1 MTTRDIREPHRDAG
15 DPRDARGAGDASAT
29 TDEGAATVAIAALAE
44 GDSPRLGGLDMVHV
58 RLLAERVDAMPPLL
72 VRRAT
77 MRVIDGHHRVAAAR
91 LRGLDRVPVRWFEGS
106 DDEAFVVAVRL
117 NASHGLPLTPQERAA
132 AVCRLL
138 ASHPERSDRWTAS
151 VCGVAPR
158 TVAALRARTAPD
170 GETAVHRVGRDGRRR
185 PLSAREGRERAR
197 EIMTREPQ
205 ASLRAVARRAGI
217 SVGTALD
224 VRRRLAAGPEDTPA
238 AASADSLRPRL
249 EQLLRDPSLRYNDQG
264 RTLLRLVTSTLA
276 FMEQPDSVAQA
287 AASHSR
293 EALQLVALACAEGW
307 QRFGAQVADGEP
319 RQDGPGGAV

>member
-1 MTTRDIREPHRDAG
+1 MTTRDIREPHRDTV
-15 DPRDARGAGDASAT
+15 DPGEAPAASVAT
-29 TDEGAATVAIAALAE
+29 AALAE

-58 RLLAERVDAMPPLL
+58 RSLADRVDAMPPLL
-72 VRRAT
+72 VRRAG
-77 MRVIDGHHRVAAAR
+77 MRVIDGHHRLAAAR
-91 LRGLDRVPVRWFEGS
+91 SRGLDRVPVRWFEGS
-106 DDEAFVVAVRL
+106 DDEAFVAAVRL
-117 NASHGLPLTPQERAA
+117 NSSHGLPLAPHERAA
-132 AVCRLL
+132 AARRLL
-138 ASHPERSDRWTAS
+138 DSCPERSDRWVAS

-158 TVAALRARTAPD
+158 TVAALRARTASE
-170 GETAVHRVGRDGRRR
+170 GETAGYRVGRDGRRR

-224 VRRRLAAGPEDTPA
+224 VRRRLAAEPEEALPA
-238 AASADSLRPRL
+238 APADSLRPRL

-276 FMEQPDSVAQA
+276 FMERPDSAAQA

-293 EALQLVALACAEGW
+293 EALQLVARACAEGW

-319 RQDGPGGAV
+319 RQDGPGVAV